1 MATIDPTTRFRDIAR
16 RESEAYDGHVN
27 TVARLT
33 QVKEKRALSKAEAAE
48 KALSEAV
55 IDEIDKSRRNNN
67 KADEVCDPLFVAAR
81 TLLNEQS
88 LISPDLRSHDDGC
101 LLFDGQTSAPTLTA
115 TVTVDAASSASESTS
130 TAAAAPA
137 SGRSLPIGIV
147 ALTIG
152 LLAADGATPPPVTVV
167 AQASNKTGMKAGP
180 GGKANGQTIYAD
192 LSHRLANEFTR
203 QFFRAVGEARSYGG
217 LGDKVLA
224 ILVEEGDP
232 DGSGGGVPT
241 VGAEEYARVMRGL
254 VLRRVGENEPQLR
267 RRVNEVLDD
276 VQNVGGEDSIA
287 DLGIDLP
294 DLEDIYD
301 QNIVAENV
309 RVMGPMIVSAM
320 FDELK
325 VFQVVDRIVEQFQHG
340 MLPLGPGNAG
350 KMLYRYWREAPNRM
364 SEQERKNFA
373 AITLG
378 IPGGDAG
385 GMVNRE
391 FNDLWIRFVSSVSSF
406 IRQNEVDSL
415 LRSATPSPISHQ
427 QVRKSARDL
436 AGNLSLHGYGM
447 AHYAAREMQA
457 QVKFMIGL
465 LQDPEILG
473 CYGARDMWQVV
484 DQVATYELGGAKTS
498 SRYRTLA
505 TCGTIITAWL
515 ANNVNR
521 INQATGPIINIDQV
535 RSPDVASNHRAT
547 KNPTDYDLVNACELW
562 LADTATSDTQ
572 VEEMAQP
579 REAPQM
585 TSKPIQIPALAR
597 DMLDGL
603 GDLGAGLGR
612 GMGAQPLYQNGYG
625 GRAHH

>member
-16 RESEAYDGHVN
+16 REELAYDGHVN
-27 TVARLT
+27 IIGRFAEV
-33 QVKEKRALSKAEAAE
+33 EKKRQLSKAEAAE

-55 IDEIDKSRRNNN
+55 IDQITKSQNNN
-67 KADEVCDPLFVAAR
+67 SKADEVCDPLFVAAR
-81 TLLNEQS
+81 TLLNTQS
-88 LISPDLRSHDDGC
+88 MISPALRSHDGGC
-101 LLFDGQTSAPTLTA
+101 LVFDGQPLTR
-115 TVTVDAASSASESTS
+115 AAIVAAM
-130 TAAAAPA
+130 AAAASTSPPTPA
-137 SGRSLPIGIV
+137 PDLPIGIV
-147 ALTIG
+147 ALTVG
-152 LLAADGATPPPVTVV
+152 LLVADGATPPPVMIVP
-167 AQASNKTGMKAGP
+167 QASSHTGVWAVPPTKG
-180 GGKANGQTIYAD
+180 NGLTIYAN
-192 LSHRLANEFTR
+192 LSHKLADDFTR
-203 QFFRAVGEARSYGG
+203 QFFRAIGEARSYGA
-217 LGDKVLA
+217 LADKVLA
-224 ILVEEGDP
+224 LLVEEGDA
-232 DGSGGGVPT
+232 DGAGSGEPT
-241 VGAEEYARVMRGL
+241 VSAEEYAKVMRGL
-254 VLRRVGENEPQLR
+254 ALRKIGVNEPQLR

-340 MLPLGPGNAG
+340 MLPIGPGNAG

-385 GMVNRE
+385 GMINRE

-447 AHYAAREMQA
+447 AHYAAREMQS

-473 CYGARDMWQVV
+473 SYGARDMWQVV

-521 INQATGPIINIDQV
+521 INQATGPIIDIDQV

-603 GDLGAGLGR
+603 GDLGVGLGR
-612 GMGAQPLYQNGYG
+612 GMGAQPSYTNGYG
-625 GRAHH
+625 GARH